1 MRLISQLP
9 IDLQD
14 KKLQSLIKN
23 SELRQ
28 QMEKQVLQQKMERLH
43 YQEKVQSFEE
53 QRQLQNDDWVAN
65 RRKDVMKQ
73 EIGEYL
79 HHFTSEFNP
88 HK

>member
-28 QMEKQVLQQKMERLH
+28 QMEKQVLQQKMDRLH
-43 YQEKVQSFEE
+43 YQDKVQSFEE
-53 QRQLQNDDWVAN
+53 HRQLNNDDWVGN
-65 RRKDVMKQ
+65 KRKDLMKR
-73 EIGEYL
+73 
-79 HHFTSEFNP
+79 
-88 HK
+88 